1 MKYLDTS
8 AFVKHYR
15 AKEEGSD
22 LINKLIEDAK
32 AGKEQ
37 LVSSFII
44 IGEIISVFD
53 KWTRLKFI
61 SKEECDE
68 LVKIFLREIKE
79 LSDAEILILEHVST
93 STITNC
99 IDLITKHHL
108 SLNDSI
114 HLFTA
119 LGNKTLIDTF
129 VCSDE
134 VLIKAAKKEGFSII
148 NPEEK

>member
-1 MKYLDTS
+1 M
-8 AFVKHYR
+8 
-15 AKEEGSD
+15 
-22 LINKLIEDAK
+22 
-32 AGKEQ
+32 
-37 LVSSFII
+37 
-44 IGEIISVFD
+44 
-53 KWTRLKFI
+53 
-61 SKEECDE
+61 
-68 LVKIFLREIKE
+68 VKIFLREIKE
-79 LSDAEILILEHVST
+79 LSDAEILILVHVST

-148 NPEEK
+148 NPEGK